1 MQHGHYSTLKL
12 CVLEIRHD
20 GGGMWES
27 TEGPRDPLGPIML
40 SWQDNTKLGRQITK
54 SVSKSATTRSSM
66 CLGGTYLRG
75 KSCRALHGGPGD
87 FVAPLGTCQ

>member
-12 CVLEIRHD
+12 CVLEIRRD

-40 SWQDNTKLGRQITK
+40 SWQDNTELGSK
-54 SVSKSATTRSSM
+54 SVSKSATTRCMGPSY
-66 CLGGTYLRG
+66 LLPREKLPRPGWRNLRG
-75 KSCRALHGGPGD
+75 P
-87 FVAPLGTCQ
+87 

>member
-12 CVLEIRHD
+12 CVLEIQHD

-40 SWQDNTKLGRQITK
+40 S
-54 SVSKSATTRSSM
+54 
-66 CLGGTYLRG
+66 
-75 KSCRALHGGPGD
+75 
-87 FVAPLGTCQ
+87 